1 MSYNVLFIS
10 ETKLKDNTPITDNVD
25 SSELRFAI
33 LQSQA
38 IMIQETLGT
47 NLYEYLLQI
56 VDDNTINTDGALY
69 RYKALMDNYVQP
81 TLIAWSYYL
90 ALDNFWV
97 KFINIGLVQ
106 NRSEQGNPVDLKTL
120 QYLKSNAKN
129 QAEFQDNLMRRHLL
143 FRSGWYPQYFSGNL
157 QDGQLPPDTDSA
169 FKAPISLPGAG
180 FYYGRGNCLVG
191 NSFNALG
198 PLCANSSLP
207 SWYGAANNSPGMPR
221 G

>member
-1 MSYNVLFIS
+1 MAYNVLFIS
-10 ETKLKDNTPITDNVD
+10 EQKLKDNTPITDNVD

-33 LQSQA
+33 QQAQA
-38 IMIQETLGT
+38 IQLQESLGT
-47 NLYEYLLQI
+47 NLYEYLLQV
-56 VDDNTINTDGALY
+56 VDDNTINTDPALY
-69 RYKALMDNYVQP
+69 RYKALLDNFIQP

-106 NRSEQGNPVDLKTL
+106 NRSEQGSPVDLKTL

-129 QAEFQDNLMRRHLL
+129 QAEFQDNLLRRHLL

-157 QDGQLPPDTDSA
+157 QDGQLPPETDSA
-169 FKAPISLPGAG
+169 FKANISLPGAG
-180 FYYGRGNCLVG
+180 FSYSRGNWNG
-191 NSFNALG
+191 SFNALG
-198 PLCANSSLP
+198 PLCVGSSYP
-207 SWYGAANNSPGMPR
+207 SWYGTANNSPGIPR

>member
-1 MSYNVLFIS
+1 MAYNVLFIS
-10 ETKLKDNTPITDNVD
+10 EQKLKDNTPITDNVD

-33 LQSQA
+33 QQSQ
-38 IMIQETLGT
+38 MIQLQESLGT

-69 RYKALMDNYVQP
+69 RYKALLDNYIQP
-81 TLIAWSYYL
+81 TLIAWSYYMS
-90 ALDNFWV
+90 LDNFWV

-106 NRSEQGNPVDLKTL
+106 NRSEQGSPVDLKTL

-129 QAEFQDNLMRRHLL
+129 QAEFQDNLLRRHLL

-157 QDGQLPPDTDSA
+157 NDGQLPPETDSA
-169 FKAPISLPGAG
+169 FKANISLPGWG
-180 FYYGRGNCLVG
+180 MSYGRNNWNG
-191 NSFNALG
+191 SFNALG
-198 PLCANSSLP
+198 PLCAGSGFP
-207 SWYGAANNSPGMPR
+207 TWYASANNSPGVPK

>member
-1 MSYNVLFIS
+1 MAYNVLFIS
-10 ETKLKDNTPITDNVD
+10 EQKLKDNTPITDNVD

-33 LQSQA
+33 QQSQ
-38 IMIQETLGT
+38 MLMLQETLGT

-56 VDDNTINTDGALY
+56 VDNGTITSDPSLY
-69 RYKALMDNYVQP
+69 RYKALLDNYIQP

-106 NRSEQGNPVDLKTL
+106 NRSEQGQPVDLKTL

-129 QAEFQDNLMRRHLL
+129 QAEFQDNLMRRHLV

-157 QDGQLPPDTDSA
+157 NDGQLPPETDSA
-169 FKAPISLPGAG
+169 FKAPMSLPGTG
-180 FYYGRGNCLVG
+180 YYYSRNSWGRN
-191 NSFNALG
+191 FNAMG
-198 PLCANSSLP
+198 SLCEGSGFP
-207 SWYGAANNSPGMPR
+207 TWYGHSNNSGNA

>member
-1 MSYNVLFIS
+1 MAYNVLFIS

-33 LQSQA
+33 QQAQA
-38 IMIQETLGT
+38 IQLQESLGT
-47 NLYEYLLQI
+47 NLYEYLLQV

-69 RYKALMDNYVQP
+69 RYKALLDNFIQP

-97 KFINIGLVQ
+97 KFMNIGLVQ
-106 NRSEQGNPVDLKTL
+106 NRNEQGSPVDLKTL
-120 QYLKSNAKN
+120 QYLKNNAKN
-129 QAEFQDNLMRRHLL
+129 QAEFQDNLLRRHLL

-157 QDGQLPPDTDSA
+157 NDGQLPPETDSA
-169 FKAPISLPGAG
+169 FKANISLPGWG
-180 FYYGRGNCLVG
+180 MSYGRGNWNG
-191 NSFNALG
+191 SFNALG
-198 PLCANSSLP
+198 PLCYGSGFP
-207 SWYGAANNSPGMPR
+207 TWYGAANNSPGVPR

>member
-1 MSYNVLFIS
+1 MAYNVLFIS
-10 ETKLKDNTPITDNVD
+10 EQKLKDNTPITDNVD

-33 LQSQA
+33 QQSQM

-56 VDDNTINTDGALY
+56 VDDNTINTDASLF
-69 RYKALMDNYVQP
+69 RYKALLDNYIQP
-81 TLIAWSYYL
+81 TLVAWSYYL

-106 NRSEQGNPVDLKTL
+106 NRSEQGQPVDLKTL

-129 QAEFQDNLMRRHLL
+129 QAEFQDNLMRRHLV

-157 QDGQLPPDTDSA
+157 NDGELPPETDSA
-169 FKAPISLPGAG
+169 FKAPMSLPGAG
-180 FYYGRGNCLVG
+180 YAYSRNSWGRN
-191 NSFNALG
+191 FNAMG
-198 PLCANSSLP
+198 PLCAGNGFP
-207 SWYGAANNSPGMPR
+207 SWYSSANNSPGMPK